1 VNWELQKQL
10 NPAIGPTVDIFEA
23 VEWLRSDDDGGEWT
37 IDSFSPIHQ
46 LNQGVQQAETGFE
59 RRDAKATAEGIHN
72 SEKGFLATAMLFLGP
87 GAGGAEAAGG
97 IARPKGVPADW
108 VAKPSKT
115 GGGTRFVD
123 PANPHNSVAGHAR
136 RPQESVPQLAATIRE
151 ASEGRAVVG
160 CERQRRSQ
168 EHARSAHPSRG
179 LRLAILMAMARPD
192 RQ

>member
-123 PANPHNSVAGHAR
+123 PANPHNSVRVMPGDPKSPFPNSQ
-136 RPQESVPQLAATIRE
+136 RPYVRHLKDGQSLDVNGNVVPKNTPE
-151 ASEGRAVVG
+151 AHIPLEDFVW
-160 CERQRRSQ
+160 
-168 EHARSAHPSRG
+168 PF
-179 LRLAILMAMARPD
+179 
-192 RQ
+192 

>member
-87 GAGGAEAAGG
+87 GAGGAEAARG

-108 VAKPSKT
+108 VPSHPRQAAARGSWILRT
-115 GGGTRFVD
+115 HTTRCGSC
-123 PANPHNSVAGHAR
+123 PATPRV
-136 RPQESVPQLAATIRE
+136 
-151 ASEGRAVVG
+151 
-160 CERQRRSQ
+160 RSPT
-168 EHARSAHPSRG
+168 RSDHT
-179 LRLAILMAMARPD
+179 
-192 RQ
+192 